1 MTATPPSHTKRTALG
16 ALVVASGIS
25 NIGDGVRLVAMPL
38 LASQLTTDPRL
49 ISIVAAAGQL
59 PWLAAPVLGLVVDRL
74 RPIRLMSAINVL
86 RGVIV
91 AVLALTVAA
100 TGGHI
105 GLLIGTALMLGF
117 ADVLADSAAQVVIPT
132 LVADSDLESGNAKLF
147 GAQATAALFIGP
159 PLGAWLISIS
169 YAAPFT
175 FDAATFAVSC
185 ILLTTIWKHD
195 RKSRNVP
202 LRRNIREEATIGF
215 RWSWSDS
222 IMRRLITVVMGL
234 SFFDGMVGGILVL
247 FATRNLGMSDIGYG
261 VLLSAAALGSVAGT
275 ALTGRLLGRIRV
287 KSLLVL
293 STVGAGT
300 SYVILAVSAGPIVA
314 GAMLAINSAM
324 TMVWNVLT
332 VSARQRIVPED
343 ILGRVTTTYR
353 MAAWG
358 SLPVGALVGGVI
370 AREVS
375 VRAVIAVSGIALVAL
390 TALVI
395 RLPAGALDAPD
406 VSGNSTEGD

>member
-1 MTATPPSHTKRTALG
+1 M
-16 ALVVASGIS
+16 
-25 NIGDGVRLVAMPL
+25 
-38 LASQLTTDPRL
+38 
-49 ISIVAAAGQL
+49 
-59 PWLAAPVLGLVVDRL
+59 
-74 RPIRLMSAINVL
+74 
-86 RGVIV
+86 
-91 AVLALTVAA
+91 
-100 TGGHI
+100 
-105 GLLIGTALMLGF
+105 
-117 ADVLADSAAQVVIPT
+117 
-132 LVADSDLESGNAKLF
+132 
-147 GAQATAALFIGP
+147 
-159 PLGAWLISIS
+159 
-169 YAAPFT
+169 
-175 FDAATFAVSC
+175 
-185 ILLTTIWKHD
+185 
-195 RKSRNVP
+195 
-202 LRRNIREEATIGF
+202 
-215 RWSWSDS
+215 
-222 IMRRLITVVMGL
+222 
-234 SFFDGMVGGILVL
+234 
-247 FATRNLGMSDIGYG
+247 
-261 VLLSAAALGSVAGT
+261 
-275 ALTGRLLGRIRV
+275 

-370 AREVS
+370 AREVNL
-375 VRAVIAVSGIALVAL
+375 RAVIAVSGIALVAL